1 MNLGLIP
8 ARLKSTR
15 LPNKPLLEIDGLPMI
30 VHVMKRAKLC
40 SELDKVIV
48 CTDSDEILS
57 VVKKYGGEAIKTKFN
72 HINGTERISEVAK
85 KIKKNF
91 QLIIDIQCDEVF
103 LNPDN
108 IGKLIKFHKKNKNF
122 DIVIP
127 HSQISKQNNRNI
139 VKILSNEQ
147 NQIIYLSR
155 DDIPFNFQG
164 LKKVKLWRHMD
175 IISFKPKMLIKF
187 ATLKRSRLEKIENIE
202 LLRGLEN
209 NFKLG
214 TFLIK
219 EEKNAFSINTNSE
232 YLEAKKIMTKCKI
245 RSLY

>member
-48 CTDSDEILS
+48 CTDSDEIFS

-108 IGKLIKFHKKNKNF
+108 IGKLIKF
-122 DIVIP
+122 VLVW
-127 HSQISKQNNRNI
+127 IS
-139 VKILSNEQ
+139 VFLLFFSSHHPTLLMHHE
-147 NQIIYLSR
+147 YS
-155 DDIPFNFQG
+155 F
-164 LKKVKLWRHMD
+164 LK
-175 IISFKPKMLIKF
+175 
-187 ATLKRSRLEKIENIE
+187 
-202 LLRGLEN
+202 
-209 NFKLG
+209 
-214 TFLIK
+214 
-219 EEKNAFSINTNSE
+219 
-232 YLEAKKIMTKCKI
+232 
-245 RSLY
+245 